1 MDDIN
6 NKEVNIVELW
16 LILSKYKLLIMV
28 ITIVTT
34 FFSATYILNQP
45 NIYKAKVLLLPIEKT
60 ISAFGTNALLNKIGM
75 GASSGGKGAG
85 YKADKAILIA
95 KTHDFL
101 IRFINDNNL
110 KKVLFEERWNKKKIE
125 WDEKSVSDIEAYEK
139 LNSMIEIE
147 VNPDSSIGMTTLTI
161 SWADPITLGNVSK
174 IANLL
179 VNYINKQAKKEAIN
193 QSKKG
198 ILFLK
203 KEIVTTSIVEM
214 RLSLYQLMKSE
225 IEKIMY
231 ANVRKSYVFNVVDH
245 AKVPL
250 KPNKRNSIMLIFIS
264 FIVGLILSMLIAM
277 TLNQIKTSAVIKG
290 A

>member
-6 NKEVNIVELW
+6 NKEVNVVELW

-34 FFSATYILNQP
+34 FLSATFILNKP
-45 NIYKAKVLLLPIEKT
+45 NIYKAEVLLLPIEKT

-75 GASSGGKGAG
+75 GASGGKGAG

-110 KKVLFEERWNKKKIE
+110 KKILFEERWNKKKIE
-125 WDEKSVSDIEAYEK
+125 WDEKSVSDFEASEK
-139 LNSMIEIE
+139 LNSMIEIRI
-147 VNPDSSIGMTTLTI
+147 NPNSSIGMTTLTI

-174 IANLL
+174 VANLL
-179 VNYINKQAKKEAIN
+179 VSYINKQAKKEAIN

-231 ANVRKSYVFNVVDH
+231 ANVRKSYVFNVVDR

-250 KPNKRNSIMLIFIS
+250 RPIENKSSMLIFIS
-264 FIVGLILSMLIAM
+264 FIVGLILSILIAI